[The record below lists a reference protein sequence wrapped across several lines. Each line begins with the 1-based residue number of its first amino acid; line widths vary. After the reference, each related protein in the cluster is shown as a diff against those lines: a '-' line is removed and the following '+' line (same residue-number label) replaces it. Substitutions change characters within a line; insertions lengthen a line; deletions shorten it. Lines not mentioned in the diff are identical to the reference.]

1 MGSDPEERSRGIPFE
16 RVLEQV
22 EEDECLDQLIQ
33 DHFRG
38 GTGVAG
44 SGALRSRSLR
54 KVAHSPVHA
63 SLGASAGACV
73 RDERAVG
80 VPTGLDGGVA

>member
-1 MGSDPEERSRGIPFE
+1 MGRDPEEPSRGIPFD

-33 DHFRG
+33 DHFPEGDRCCG
-38 GTGVAG
+38 Q
-44 SGALRSRSLR
+44 RSAS
-54 KVAHSPVHA
+54 VEEPQEGPHPPVHA
-63 SLGASAGACV
+63 SLGAGACV

-80 VPTGLDGGVA
+80 LPAGLDGGVA